1 MVLAFNFLN
10 KSNEEDVKETKISRP
25 ERPAAFE
32 VTEIVFKEKE
42 PRVEL
47 PEIQAEQPS
56 ETPQISSIIEPLSI
70 EPPMPEK
77 DDIYD
82 EKKPNIDEKE
92 MLKRKKI
99 QKGYV
104 GGVSTE
110 VKKY

>member
-10 KSNEEDVKETKISRP
+10 KSKEEDIKETKISRP

-32 VTEIVFKEKE
+32 VPEIVFKEKE

-47 PEIQAEQPS
+47 PEIQVEQPS
-56 ETPQISSIIEPLSI
+56 ETPQISSEIESLTI
-70 EPPMPEK
+70 EPPLLVKE
-77 DDIYD
+77 DIYD
-82 EKKPNIDEKE
+82 ENKSKIDEKE

-110 VKKY
+110 VKTY